1 MTDHRDSRAAAG
13 LSHGAREV
21 SESLLLA
28 VLVGASMD
36 TREKLA
42 ELEEFDTPS
51 VSNVVAT
58 YPDDPLCLGLYNP
71 WSQDWYTDRRV
82 ECLYP
87 ELGPRAGHA
96 VTCVYGMPDPGFG
109 ELTFI
114 DVADALEASP
124 APTVLAL
131 SQDFPDEVAGT
142 VGLTGG
148 NMTTAMQSLGCVGC
162 VTDGPVRDID
172 EVRPMEFQYLA
183 TGVTPGHGEMAVHA
197 VNGPVSISGMD
208 VAPGE
213 LIHMDENGAV
223 KFPAD
228 RLDDVLENVR
238 ALSDREEALQ
248 KRVAV
253 ASSAAEVR
261 AAFAGEAYGEDRE
274 GDDGDEDSQDSTD
287 AGNGVAE

>member
-1 MTDHRDSRAAAG
+1 MGET
-13 LSHGAREV
+13 
-21 SESLLLA
+21 LLLA
-28 VLVGASMD
+28 VCVEGSMEI
-36 TREKLA
+36 REKLA

-71 WSQDWYTDRRV
+71 WSQDWYTDQQT

-87 ELGPRAGHA
+87 ELGPRAGYA
-96 VTCVYGMPDPGFG
+96 VTCVYGMPDPGFE

-114 DVADALEASP
+114 DVADALEECS

-131 SQDFPDEVAGT
+131 SQEFPDEVAGK

-183 TGVTPGHGEMAVHA
+183 TGVSPGHGEMSVHA
-197 VNGPVSISGMD
+197 VNVPVSVSGMD

-213 LIHMDENGAV
+213 LVHMDENGAV

-238 ALSDREEALQ
+238 ALDEREKALQ
-248 KRVAV
+248 KRVAD

-261 AAFAGEAYGEDRE
+261 AAFAGEAYGDDSGE
-274 GDDGDEDSQDSTD
+274 GGADAQDGTGE
-287 AGNGVAE
+287 